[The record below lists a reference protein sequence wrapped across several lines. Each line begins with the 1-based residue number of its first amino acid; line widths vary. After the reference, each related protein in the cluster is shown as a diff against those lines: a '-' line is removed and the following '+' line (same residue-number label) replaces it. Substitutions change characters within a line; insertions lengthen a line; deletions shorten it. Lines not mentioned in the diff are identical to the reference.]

1 MRARVGTAAALA
13 LLSAAAVASGGPQRT
28 AVTAT
33 VTVSVS
39 GGGRVQSDP
48 AGAIDCGSSCTA
60 ELEVG
65 ATLVLRAL
73 PGSGQE
79 LRAWDGECAGRA
91 ERCELVVEGPA
102 SVAAA
107 FGPTQPLPPV
117 ASLDVTRSEG
127 GAVVSDP
134 PGLIDCG
141 TVCAAAWT
149 GGGTV
154 TIRARASS
162 GFRFER
168 WFDDCAGAGTD
179 DACRLSLAES
189 RDATALFRRQPPP
202 SGTATLTVQNR
213 NPGSEDGQGSV
224 RVQIPGREAE
234 LCGGETCTFG
244 DIDAGT
250 TVTLTPSGG
259 TLRAWEG
266 ACVGSGEQCR
276 LVAGGGGIGVTASF
290 RRSGPTPS
298 FGVNVAR
305 SGRGRVTSDP
315 RGIDCGPS
323 PTCAAPFG
331 TTTRV
336 RLTAEATAGSSFA
349 GWRGDCGGTTT
360 CTVIADTTRSVIAV
374 FRLARRGVRVE
385 LRGRGRGVVR
395 STPPGIACP
404 PDCSFAFPDGA
415 RVELAAE
422 AQAGSL
428 FGGWSGAC
436 AGASCAVT
444 VSGEPVARALFE
456 RCATLDFRGF
466 VARSLRGPRR
476 VTARFVLTG
485 RASARVA
492 LLRNRRIVR
501 RGPLRRLAAGTHTLR
516 VPARPGTYLVRLTV
530 ADPCGNARSRTR
542 TVRVR

>member
-48 AGAIDCGSSCTA
+48 AGAIDCGSSCSA

-102 SVAAA
+102 AVAAA

-117 ASLDVTRSEG
+117 TSLDVTRSEG
-127 GAVVSDP
+127 GTVVSDP

-149 GGGTV
+149 GGGEV
-154 TIRARASS
+154 TIRARPSS
-162 GFRFER
+162 GFRFAG
-168 WFDDCAGAGTD
+168 WFEDCSGAGTD
-179 DACRLSLAES
+179 DACRLSLSES
-189 RDATALFRRQPPP
+189 RNATAVFRREPPP
-202 SGTATLTVQNR
+202 SGSAELTVRNR
-213 NPGSEDGQGSV
+213 NPAPGEGTASI
-224 RVQIPGREAE
+224 RVEIDREE
-234 LCGGETCTFG
+234 RETCGGDECTYGMGAG
-244 DIDAGT
+244 DG
-250 TVTLTPSGG
+250 VVLRPEGEG
-259 TLRAWEG
+259 TLRSWEG
-266 ACVGSGEQCR
+266 ACVGSGRVCR
-276 LVAGGGGIGVTASF
+276 FVAGGGGAGVTASF

-323 PTCAAPFG
+323 PSCAAPFG

-336 RLTAEATAGSSFA
+336 RLTAEAVAGSSFT
-349 GWRGDCGGTTT
+349 GWRGDCGGTGP
-360 CTVIADTTRSVIAV
+360 CTVVADTTRSVIAV
-374 FRLARRGVRVE
+374 FRLARRAVRVE
-385 LRGRGRGVVR
+385 LRGRGSGAVR
-395 STPPGIACP
+395 STPPGITCP
-404 PDCSFAFPDGA
+404 PECAFAFPEGA
-415 RVELAAE
+415 AVALAAE
-422 AQAGSL
+422 PQAGSL

-436 AGASCAVT
+436 TGASCALT

-466 VARSLRGPRR
+466 VARSLRRPRR

-492 LLRNRRIVR
+492 LVRNRRVVR

-530 ADPCGNARSRTR
+530 SDPCGNARSRTR

>member
-48 AGAIDCGSSCTA
+48 AGAIDCGSSCSA

-102 SVAAA
+102 AVAAA

-117 ASLDVTRSEG
+117 TSLDVTRSEG

-149 GGGTV
+149 GGGEV

-162 GFRFER
+162 GFRFVG
-168 WFDDCAGAGTD
+168 WFDDCQAAGTD
-179 DACRLSLAES
+179 DACRLSLSAS
-189 RDATALFRRQPPP
+189 RDATAVFRRAAPP
-202 SGTATLTVQNR
+202 SGAAELTLRNR
-213 NPGSEDGQGSV
+213 NPGPGEGTGSIRVRIGSEVD
-224 RVQIPGREAE
+224 ET
-234 LCGGETCTFG
+234 CGGAECTFG
-244 DIDAGT
+244 MSAGD
-250 TVTLTPSGG
+250 TVLLTPEDGA
-259 TLRAWEG
+259 LRAWEG
-266 ACVGSGEQCR
+266 ACVGSGDECR
-276 LVAGGGGIGVTASF
+276 FVAGGGGIGVTASF

-336 RLTAEATAGSSFA
+336 RLTAEATAGSSFS

-385 LRGRGRGVVR
+385 LRGRGRGLVR

-428 FGGWSGAC
+428 FGGWSGA
-436 AGASCAVT
+436 
-444 VSGEPVARALFE
+444 
-456 RCATLDFRGF
+456 
-466 VARSLRGPRR
+466 
-476 VTARFVLTG
+476 
-485 RASARVA
+485 
-492 LLRNRRIVR
+492 
-501 RGPLRRLAAGTHTLR
+501 
-516 VPARPGTYLVRLTV
+516 
-530 ADPCGNARSRTR
+530 
-542 TVRVR
+542 